1 MNETVLVTGA
11 TGDIGGRFT
20 EFRAAVIVGSGGI
33 SFEMIRYLAER
44 MPVTYAPRHSAD
56 EVRVGDALYP
66 IHSLIFSGLI
76 RKLAQRADVLHN
88 TSSPPEDAKKQV
100 SGKDV

>member
-44 MPVTYAPRHSAD
+44 MPVTFVRRHSAD